1 MIYADTDFFIA
12 LVKDD
17 DWLQERA
24 VSVAREY
31 EGEIYTSRATLL
43 ELLVISDRFAF
54 DRLEALSLSLQIA
67 SIQED
72 EDVLFQAADYM
83 EQDGLTA
90 FDAYHLA
97 YADDDPVVS
106 SDNAF
111 DEVTDDRIELEKDD
125 RSQDE
130 GI

>member
-24 VSVAREY
+24 AAIASEY
-31 EGEIYTSRATLL
+31 EGEIYTTRMTLL
-43 ELLVISDRFAF
+43 ELLVISDRFEF
-54 DRLEALSLSLQIA
+54 DRMEALSYALEIA
-67 SIQED
+67 SIPED
-72 EDVLFQAADYM
+72 ETVLFQAADYM
-83 EQDGLTA
+83 DQHGRTA

-97 YADDDPVVS
+97 YADTDPIIS

-111 DEVTDDRIELEKDD
+111 DAVTDDRVPIED
-125 RSQDE
+125 RTPE
-130 GI
+130 

>member
-1 MIYADTDFFIA
+1 MMYADTDFFLA

-24 VSVAREY
+24 ATIALEND
-31 EGEIYTSRATLL
+31 GDIYTSRATLL
-43 ELLVISDRFAF
+43 ELLVISDRFQF
-54 DRLEALSLSLQIA
+54 DRMEALTYALEIA
-67 SIQED
+67 EIPED

-83 EQDGLTA
+83 EQHGLTA

-97 YADDDPVVS
+97 YAGDDAVIS

-111 DEVTDDRIELEKDD
+111 DDVTDDRIALEE
-125 RSQDE
+125 REPSDE
-130 GI
+130 